1 MGMESFFGEYEDLLS
16 KGYGIAIFSC
26 DEDTQGKVREYFH
39 DSPVIDVDF
48 LDSFDIPTEN
58 VPHVLISQ
66 SLGIL
71 KEKAESVARQII
83 LPLYQSRNPIIFM
96 ASSPLGDFEFQSL
109 KFDEEESWRRNIGL
123 EQILSLLRKSSF
135 VFSSPEY
142 LERGFDTTPMTPIEE
157 LLAGE
162 FRQISGLEYKSQY
175 RISNSI
181 LDFLVEYKGSKVAV
195 ECDGRGFHQK
205 ELDALRDEKIKELG
219 YETLRFTGSEIFRN
233 PKECALKVRGFLE
246 KKSKGVVKYELDD
259 NLDESQLKAVK
270 TANGAVRVLAP
281 AGSGKTKT
289 LVNRIIFL
297 INQGVAPETILAMA
311 FNRKAKDE
319 MQERLDARGIRNV
332 EIRTFHS
339 FGNQVIKDLLP
350 KWGLVKADTP
360 WRQILKN
367 VLKEE
372 GIEIMRKRHIDPLNR
387 YFKEIRQAKA
397 DLLPQSTINVDGEEI
412 DFPPIFDRFLDK
424 QGKSSSYSYD
434 DQIYVAVRLL
444 LSDENLRREVQQ
456 RYEYVLI
463 DEFQDLTNAQIMLAY
478 LVALPDCNLF
488 VVGDDDQMI
497 YGWRGARVEHIL
509 NFPNDFPT
517 SETTTLETN
526 YRCCKKVV
534 RHSNRLIKHNAARE
548 DKDMKPVSSAADGEF
563 DIFVCGDLYEQ
574 AEKVSKKIE
583 EIKES
588 YKCRW
593 SDIGVLYRYKALQ
606 ISLILTLDKHGIP
619 HPPLM
624 GVNLFNMKV
633 AMVVCDYL
641 RVIKDPENS
650 NGVWF
655 KEILNIPNR
664 YLKNEFVEKV
674 TSEKKPWTF
683 LNDFIVS
690 QEEGFKVEKVAYF
703 LNLIKNLNH
712 RYSIGS
718 LDTFKLLSEL
728 YHEGGI
734 RDYYTEL
741 ETKKKRDIDE
751 ATPEQILDI
760 LLSVSKEYPKVD
772 DFLKFSKEQKEREI
786 IDDADVDVKKDQIQ
800 LYTIHASK
808 GKEFNHVILYD
819 LEEKDVK
826 RESENLEE
834 ERRIAYVGMT
844 RAIMT
849 LFVTTNK
856 GSMSRFIKEM
866 VLHPKYLND
875 SLSEIRGMKAEN
887 EEEVKD
893 YRKEIESIN
902 EEIPSL
908 ERRYDEIE
916 SKREIR
922 GIEKEIRELYLKKAE
937 AQAQLKK
944 WEGYVVPEPEGFL
957 KSAYCKIFGNGEK
970 KKKNSEIARWK
981 NTLNDFVQQIDSKT
995 LELERK
1001 DKEMPRI
1008 LEGIKEEI
1016 ESLIKRKEN
1025 IESKI
1030 KELLNDIEELS
1041 IEAYWRKKLHLRAD
1055 TNSKTYDIA
1064 YR

>member
-1 MGMESFFGEYEDLLS
+1 
-16 KGYGIAIFSC
+16 
-26 DEDTQGKVREYFH
+26 
-39 DSPVIDVDF
+39 
-48 LDSFDIPTEN
+48 
-58 VPHVLISQ
+58 
-66 SLGIL
+66 
-71 KEKAESVARQII
+71 
-83 LPLYQSRNPIIFM
+83 
-96 ASSPLGDFEFQSL
+96 
-109 KFDEEESWRRNIGL
+109 
-123 EQILSLLRKSSF
+123 
-135 VFSSPEY
+135 
-142 LERGFDTTPMTPIEE
+142 
-157 LLAGE
+157 
-162 FRQISGLEYKSQY
+162 
-175 RISNSI
+175 
-181 LDFLVEYKGSKVAV
+181 
-195 ECDGRGFHQK
+195 
-205 ELDALRDEKIKELG
+205 
-219 YETLRFTGSEIFRN
+219 
-233 PKECALKVRGFLE
+233 
-246 KKSKGVVKYELDD
+246 
-259 NLDESQLKAVK
+259 
-270 TANGAVRVLAP
+270 
-281 AGSGKTKT
+281 
-289 LVNRIIFL
+289 
-297 INQGVAPETILAMA
+297 
-311 FNRKAKDE
+311 
-319 MQERLDARGIRNV
+319 
-332 EIRTFHS
+332 
-339 FGNQVIKDLLP
+339 
-350 KWGLVKADTP
+350 
-360 WRQILKN
+360 

-372 GIEIMRKRHIDPLNR
+372 GIEIMRKWHIDPLNR
-387 YFKEIRQAKA
+387 YFKAIRQAKA
-397 DLLPQSTINVDGEEI
+397 DLLPQPTINVDGEEI
-412 DFPPIFDRFLDK
+412 DFQPIFYGFLDK
-424 QGKSSSYSYD
+424 QVKSGIYSFD
-434 DQIYVAVRLL
+434 DQIYVAVSLL
-444 LSDENLRREVQQ
+444 LSDKNLRREVQQ

-497 YGWRGARVEHIL
+497 YGWRGARLEHIL
-509 NFPNDFPT
+509 NFPKDFPT

-534 RHSNRLIKHNAARE
+534 RHSNMLIKHNEARV
-548 DKDMKPVSSAADGEF
+548 DKDMKPVSSAAEGEF
-563 DIFVCGDLYEQ
+563 DIFVCGDLHEQ

-606 ISLILTLDKHGIP
+606 ISIILALDKHGIP

-633 AMVVCDYL
+633 ATVVCDYL

-664 YLKNEFVEKV
+664 YLKKEFVEEV
-674 TSEKKPWTF
+674 TSEKKPWKF

-690 QEEGFKVEKVAYF
+690 QEKGFKVEKVAEF
-703 LNLIKNLNH
+703 LNLIKNSNH
-712 RYSIGS
+712 RYSTGS

-728 YHEGGI
+728 YQEGGI

-751 ATPEQILDI
+751 ASPEQILDI

-772 DFLKFSKEQKEREI
+772 DFLKFSEEQKEREI

-800 LYTIHASK
+800 LNTIHASK

-866 VLHPKYLND
+866 VFLPKYLND
-875 SLSEIRGMKAEN
+875 SLSKIRGMKAEK

-902 EEIPSL
+902 GKIPGL
-908 ERRYDEIE
+908 ERRYDEVK

-922 GIEKEIRELYLKKAE
+922 GLEKEIQEIELKKSE
-937 AQAQLKK
+937 AQTQFINSVRAEYENKIESIDNEISELKKRCDEVKSEREIRGLEKEIQEIELKKSEAQTQLKK

-957 KSAYCKIFGNGEK
+957 KSVYCKIFGNKEK
-970 KKKNSEIARWK
+970 EKKNSEIARWK
-981 NTLNDFVQQIDSKT
+981 NTLNEYVQRIEVKTRKVDLLSKDERKSLSEIKNKIVTLKEEKKEIEGKDLEKEINGNLIDVKSDEINRWKKAIKDYDTQIDSKKSK
-995 LELERK
+995 LERK
-1001 DKEMPRI
+1001 KKGMPRI
-1008 LEGIKEEI
+1008 LEWIEEEI
-1016 ESLIKRKEN
+1016 ENLIKRKEN
-1025 IESKI
+1025 LKSKI

-1041 IEAYWRKKLHLRAD
+1041 SEAYWRKEL
-1055 TNSKTYDIA
+1055 YI
-1064 YR
+1064 